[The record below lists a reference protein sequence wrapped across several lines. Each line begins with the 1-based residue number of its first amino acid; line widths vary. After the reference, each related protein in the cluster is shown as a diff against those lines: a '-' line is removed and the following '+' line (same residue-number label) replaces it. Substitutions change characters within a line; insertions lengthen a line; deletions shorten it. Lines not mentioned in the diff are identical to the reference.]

1 MNLHVRLEDLSPEE
15 TAVLEK
21 VVNDAYDSILTSA
34 NIVLIR
40 CLSTSLNITY
50 LRAENPTLGEI
61 LKRNGKICSH
71 MQYLQQHGYI
81 TSKAEEYVLHVK
93 NIVKAVEEH
102 DQDSLVQYVD
112 DLNRRSFL

>member
-61 LKRNGKICSH
+61 LKEMEKSAPICNISNN
-71 MQYLQQHGYI
+71 MVI
-81 TSKAEEYVLHVK
+81 LHLKQK
-93 NIVKAVEEH
+93 NM
-102 DQDSLVQYVD
+102 YYT
-112 DLNRRSFL
+112 

>member
-1 MNLHVRLEDLSPEE
+1 
-15 TAVLEK
+15 
-21 VVNDAYDSILTSA
+21 
-34 NIVLIR
+34 
-40 CLSTSLNITY
+40 
-50 LRAENPTLGEI
+50 
-61 LKRNGKICSH
+61 